1 MVMLLLLDRDLFV
14 YSLSSIVFG
23 LRLVWVSGR
32 GSVEAWYTS
41 SLDIEEV
48 LAGASDSHVHLFV
61 ADVVKSFDT
70 VDRAILD
77 LVLSSLGLAG
87 WFRHAYFEY
96 HAHVRMKFKLPSGL
110 GALWTRDGGNNRRLS
125 QEFPCF
131 LRHLFTKD
139 PSWQPVL
146 SAAQR
151 RKQRRLRSWWRHEQ
165 QSIAAALATYSHHS
179 ALRGQKTARA
189 GEEDN
194 EMHFTATFRA
204 NPPPQA
210 AGMDVDELPA
220 AGTRPDRLVGVRP
233 QERVQR
239 HTVEHIV
246 DSAPVVPSL
255 DAPVPLVAEQLVDV
269 LSLVA
274 EYETEMDRLEDRILQ
289 GSPVS
294 TADREA
300 WRRWVNNSSSSGSKR
315 KKKKRRKRKLPKAG
329 WRPGLRRGRPCDH
342 AAPVPA
348 VFVEYVE
355 VPQLQF
361 LDSVVVQLLHRDR
374 DAQCKLCRRPSSFFR
389 CRDVGELHGVGLIT
403 CEWEESSM
411 VTKVPLTESRR
422 LLVIMES
429 PS

>member
-1 MVMLLLLDRDLFV
+1 
-14 YSLSSIVFG
+14 
-23 LRLVWVSGR
+23 
-32 GSVEAWYTS
+32 
-41 SLDIEEV
+41 
-48 LAGASDSHVHLFV
+48 
-61 ADVVKSFDT
+61 
-70 VDRAILD
+70 
-77 LVLSSLGLAG
+77 
-87 WFRHAYFEY
+87 
-96 HAHVRMKFKLPSGL
+96 
-110 GALWTRDGGNNRRLS
+110 
-125 QEFPCF
+125 
-131 LRHLFTKD
+131 
-139 PSWQPVL
+139 
-146 SAAQR
+146 
-151 RKQRRLRSWWRHEQ
+151 
-165 QSIAAALATYSHHS
+165 
-179 ALRGQKTARA
+179 
-189 GEEDN
+189 
-194 EMHFTATFRA
+194 MHFTATFRA

-210 AGMDVDELPA
+210 AGTQFFAMDVDEVPA

-255 DAPVPLVAEQLVDV
+255 DAPVPLMAEQLVDV

-329 WRPGLRRGRPCDH
+329 WRLGLRRGRPCDH

-361 LDSVVVQLLHRDR
+361 FDRVVVQLLHRDR

-389 CRDVGELHGVGLIT
+389 CSSWTRLTCPLLYYDRCVGLTVQKTVEVPQVQYFDRVVDVPAAVHRQGFDVPVISQR
-403 CEWEESSM
+403 CLRFSS
-411 VTKVPLTESRR
+411 LHELGYDGSEG
-422 LLVIMES
+422 IFGAFCAS
-429 PS
+429 

>member
-1 MVMLLLLDRDLFV
+1 
-14 YSLSSIVFG
+14 
-23 LRLVWVSGR
+23 
-32 GSVEAWYTS
+32 
-41 SLDIEEV
+41 
-48 LAGASDSHVHLFV
+48 
-61 ADVVKSFDT
+61 
-70 VDRAILD
+70 
-77 LVLSSLGLAG
+77 
-87 WFRHAYFEY
+87 
-96 HAHVRMKFKLPSGL
+96 
-110 GALWTRDGGNNRRLS
+110 
-125 QEFPCF
+125 
-131 LRHLFTKD
+131 
-139 PSWQPVL
+139 
-146 SAAQR
+146 
-151 RKQRRLRSWWRHEQ
+151 
-165 QSIAAALATYSHHS
+165 
-179 ALRGQKTARA
+179 
-189 GEEDN
+189 
-194 EMHFTATFRA
+194 MHFTATFRA

-255 DAPVPLVAEQLVDV
+255 DAPVPLMAEQLVDV

-315 KKKKRRKRKLPKAG
+315 KRKKRRKRKLPKAG
-329 WRPGLRRGRPCDH
+329 FRPGLRRGRPCDH

-374 DAQCKLCRRPSSFFR
+374 DAQCKLCRRPSCFFR
-389 CRDVGELHGVGLIT
+389 CSSWTRWTCPLLYYDRCVGLT
-403 CEWEESSM
+403 VQKTVE
-411 VTKVPLTESRR
+411 VPQVQYFDRVVDVPAAVHRQGLDVPVSSRR
-422 LLVIMES
+422 CLRFSSSVELDYEAVKGVFRRILRHFSRSSGYPELSARFQSRS
-429 PS
+429 PR